1 MHVISETWVGQNE
14 GGGSTPVAWAE
25 NLRDCRKFAKEWMHF
40 NPPPAADSDY
50 LSLVARKVPHF
61 GVWTPTDAKRASE
74 VVLVDSKDGA
84 WFIP

>member
-61 GVWTPTDAKRASE
+61 GVWTPTDAKQAKE

-84 WFIP
+84 WFVP